1 MECFGDYIAELRA
14 TFAGVP
20 TAAPEIIELRSEI
33 KRRENEARALI
44 QLELRK
50 PSTWVELII
59 RGAERGVGLL
69 DLVDAI
75 TRVIPA
81 NDGHCDISTE
91 PGESPRDSVWR
102 SIQEALQHSPT
113 AGVTADNQAAQSAV
127 K

>member
-1 MECFGDYIAELRA
+1 MECFGDYVAELKA
-14 TFAGVP
+14 TFEGAP
-20 TAAPEIIELRSEI
+20 TATFEMIELRNEL
-33 KRRENEARALI
+33 KRRENEAMALI
-44 QLELRK
+44 QLELQK

-91 PGESPRDSVWR
+91 PGESPRNAVWR

-113 AGVTADNQAAQSAV
+113 AGVT